1 MAERKAEKIY
11 DKLLSEGDI
20 TWQESDVIF
29 QIAYDCM
36 CRKGSRKDED
46 EKRNFLEKWYRAV
59 LFKISSGEQ
68 GRFLHTVLIDPRER
82 FMMDK
87 V

>member
-29 QIAYDCM
+29 QIAYDCL
-36 CRKGSRKDED
+36 CRKGSRQRRRR
-46 EKRNFLEKWYRAV
+46 EKKFSGKMVPRRPFQDKFGRA
-59 LFKISSGEQ
+59 G
-68 GRFLHTVLIDPRER
+68 
-82 FMMDK
+82 K
-87 V
+87 VPAHGAY

>member
-29 QIAYDCM
+29 QIAYDCL

-46 EKRNFLEKWYRAV
+46 EKRNFLEKWYPRRPFQDKFGRA
-59 LFKISSGEQ
+59 G
-68 GRFLHTVLIDPRER
+68 
-82 FMMDK
+82 K
-87 V
+87 VPAYGAY